1 MTDLAPL
8 PNDDGL
14 LHKTQQQF
22 LPGSTDIGL
31 IEDLR
36 LIKAVDLQRL
46 LRSILLISL
55 PPR

>member
-22 LPGSTDIGL
+22 LPGSTDIRL

-36 LIKAVDLQRL
+36 LIIAVDLQ
-46 LRSILLISL
+46 
-55 PPR
+55 